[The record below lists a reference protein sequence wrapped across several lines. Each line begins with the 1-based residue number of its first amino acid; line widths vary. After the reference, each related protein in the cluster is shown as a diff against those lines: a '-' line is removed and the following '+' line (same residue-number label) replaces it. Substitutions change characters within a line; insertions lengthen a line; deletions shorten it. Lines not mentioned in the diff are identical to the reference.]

1 MTDKNHQIALDEG
14 EAIRLKNIV
23 LSGQDLRQICIHT
36 ECIVG
41 IYKLNI
47 RSTLPID
54 FRRLVVTSRGA
65 ENQKSPVSP
74 SCLIFTARR
83 STLFD
88 TRYKEK
94 NMATVCAVRTT

>member
-23 LSGQDLRQICIHT
+23 LSGQDLCQICIYT
-36 ECIVG
+36 ERIVG

-47 RSTLPID
+47 RSTLLID

-65 ENQKSPVSP
+65 ENQKSPVLS
-74 SCLIFTARR
+74 SLLLDQLYLTQYIR
-83 STLFD
+83 
-88 TRYKEK
+88 KK